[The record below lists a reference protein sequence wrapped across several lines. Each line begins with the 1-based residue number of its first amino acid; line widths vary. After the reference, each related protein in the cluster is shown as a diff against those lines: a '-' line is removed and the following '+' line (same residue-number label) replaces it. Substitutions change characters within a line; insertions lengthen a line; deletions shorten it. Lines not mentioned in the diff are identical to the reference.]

1 MEDKEVKENQE
12 TLNAEN
18 NQEQVQ
24 EEATAKQDNAENTKK
39 KTEDV
44 AEETPEVSA
53 EEKLQEAEQKLADA
67 NDKYLRLMAEFDN
80 YRKHT
85 LKDKAE
91 MLKTAGERVITS
103 ILPVIDDIER
113 AQANMDA
120 ADDIKAVKEGVNLIF
135 DKLLKQ
141 LAKEGLKKIEAI
153 GNDFDTDFHE
163 AIAMI
168 PGADDSMKGKVVD
181 CVQNG
186 YTLND
191 KVIRHAKVAVAK

>member
-24 EEATAKQDNAENTKK
+24 EEATAKQDNAENTEK